1 VTRRRTAPWAYA
13 LALVAVAVLSRVP
26 QLTSPN
32 LLLDGDESILGLMAK
47 HVSDGTAFP
56 IFFYGQDYG
65 LAAIE
70 APAGAAS
77 FAIAGVGAV
86 QLKVAILAIWTI
98 GAVGYFLAGST
109 LVGIGWSFWLTLLL
123 ILSPAWAV
131 SSIKAWSGY
140 VTSFT
145 ATGLFLAVV
154 LSGRERPRTPMWFV
168 AGALT
173 GIVFLAQP
181 LWLPGLLPIAIFLLA
196 GQRKPGFA
204 VAWLAGAAGV
214 AGAVRLLALG
224 RSFEYWTP
232 PAIGNPDLAGSAG
245 EVLEQTYVSLTG
257 SYNLAAAVAPGAATT
272 ALALLW
278 SAIFVALVVGQI
290 WRVAARRFLVWSHVL
305 FAAVASTMTANWLVL
320 GARDGRYLLPLA
332 ALLALWAG
340 VEARSLAGRTAK
352 RLAGASGVALLL
364 GVVSMVEFRAFSF
377 LPPVPSGGLSEEK
390 RLDAAIAHM
399 QMKGAGHAISLHPL
413 LQWQVTFY
421 SREAVV
427 ARWTYPVDRYPPYVS
442 AVDRAVREGAPVA
455 VIGYTGATRGLETLV
470 TDPRSIVTV
479 DGRYVVYVGADRAML
494 EKLGV
499 RFRPDGE

>member
-1 VTRRRTAPWAYA
+1 MTRLRTARGAYA
-13 LALVAVAVLSRVP
+13 LVLVAVAILSRVP

-32 LLLDGDESILGLMAK
+32 LLLDGDEAILGLMAK

-77 FAIAGVGAV
+77 FATAGVGAV
-86 QLKVAILAIWTI
+86 QLKVAILAIWAI
-98 GAVGYFLAGST
+98 GAVGYFLAGAT
-109 LVGIGWSFWLTLLL
+109 LVGAAWSFWLTLLL

-131 SSIKAWSGY
+131 SSMKAWSGY

-145 ATGLFLAVV
+145 ATGLLLAVV
-154 LSGRERPRTPMWFV
+154 LSGRDRPRTSMWFL

-196 GQRKPGFA
+196 VQRRPRFVA
-204 VAWLAGAAGV
+204 AWLAGAAGI

-232 PAIGNPDLAGSAG
+232 PAIGNPDLAGSVG
-245 EVLEQTYVSLTG
+245 DVLEQTYVSLTG
-257 SYNLAAAVAPGAATT
+257 SYNLASAVAPGSATT

-278 SAIFVALVVGQI
+278 SAVFVALVVGQVL
-290 WRVAARRFLVWSHVL
+290 RLAARRFLVWSHVL
-305 FAAVASTMTANWLVL
+305 FAAVASTMAANWLLL

-340 VEARSLAGRTAK
+340 VEARGLAGRTTELFAS
-352 RLAGASGVALLL
+352 ASGVALVL
-364 GVVSMVEFRAFSF
+364 GAVSMGEFRAFSF
-377 LPPVPSGGLSEEK
+377 LPPEPPGRLSEER

-399 QMKGAGHAISLHPL
+399 RMKGAGHAISLHPL

-421 SREAVV
+421 SREAVI

-442 AVDRAVREGAPVA
+442 AVDRAVRERAPVA
-455 VIGYTGATRGLETLV
+455 VIGYAGATRGLETLV
-470 TDPRSIVTV
+470 ADPRSILNV
-479 DGRYVVYVGADRAML
+479 DGRYVVYVGADRALL

-499 RFRPDGE
+499 RFRPEGE